1 MGTSA
6 IIGAKPMAMNEA
18 KTTQRM
24 KIRPE
29 RLLAF
34 SDGVLA
40 IIITLMILEI
50 KLPYVAHDATPSQV
64 FAAFLKTLPHLL
76 AYALSFTVL
85 VIFWINH
92 HQLFLIVREVKTGLL
107 WHNSHVLF
115 WASLVPLVTAF
126 LGEHYMLP
134 EAILFYGGVQL
145 MILLASMAMVAYLYG
160 QGLVHGSL
168 SPAMRR
174 YYGRLNG
181 ANLLLTLAAI
191 GLGYV
196 STWISIGCFIVT
208 IALYMVPRPMEVERD
223 EEKLAEGA

>member
-1 MGTSA
+1 
-6 IIGAKPMAMNEA
+6 MAMNDA

-24 KIRPE
+24 KVRPE

-50 KLPYVAHDATPSQV
+50 KLPDVAQDATSAQV
-64 FAAFLKTLPHLL
+64 FAAFLRMLPHLL
-76 AYALSFTVL
+76 AYVLSFTVL

-126 LGEHYMLP
+126 LGDHYRLP
-134 EAILFYGGVQL
+134 EAVLFYGGVQV

-160 QGLVHGSL
+160 QGLVHGDL

-174 YYGRLNG
+174 HYARLNG
-181 ANLLLTLAAI
+181 ANLLLTLAAM

-208 IALYMVPRPMEVERD
+208 IALYVVPKPMAVERD
-223 EEKLAEGA
+223 EHQLPPEA